1 MDPAEE
7 EAATPPGGSPVPS
20 TSRRGRGKQADQLPE
35 VDEELSSGRQR
46 SRQSRTRGASENES
60 EAKPSRASSKPVE
73 VKAEVSKG
81 RSKRGQKLEALNA
94 SAVAAEPDKPT
105 VEKRSKDPVP
115 KVEEEPKVEVA
126 APAASVGR
134 RGRASASALKAAA
147 VVEPVSSTAVT
158 ASSPAPRRGRVSA
171 RQAVDRPAAEDKPQP
186 GRGRKASASSLK
198 EEATPVSG
206 EKARGSSGPL
216 EAAAPAPGR
225 KGKRSV
231 EAEIEEEEED
241 TPIAAKRGRTSK
253 SIPVAKET
261 QTPAAKP
268 SSPAKPSRQRGSR
281 SRTNE
286 VEEQPTPE
294 TEPLAE
300 VSKGRGR
307 RSAKSSEA
315 SQNSAPTKKSAA
327 AADASASKSVNARRK
342 HNLSIVDETKGDETS
357 PEKKSKVEAPPKPSR
372 GRGKKSVAAVD
383 EEAADADND
392 NDVSVAST
400 TSSGP
405 RGRRGSTKDVAKVEE
420 LGSSRRSR
428 ASEKTRGVADKT
440 VNDVK
445 KVTLES
451 AVLRKMI

>member
-1 MDPAEE
+1 MDTAEE

-94 SAVAAEPDKPT
+94 SVLAAEPDKPT
-105 VEKRSKDPVP
+105 VEKRSKAPVP

-134 RGRASASALKAAA
+134 RGRASALKAAA

-171 RQAVDRPAAEDKPQP
+171 RQVEDQPAAEDKPQP

-206 EKARGSSGPL
+206 KKARGSSGPL
-216 EAAAPAPGR
+216 EAAAPDPGR

-231 EAEIEEEEED
+231 EAEIEEEED

-261 QTPAAKP
+261 QTPAAAKP

-286 VEEQPTPE
+286 VEEQPTPDPE
-294 TEPLAE
+294 SEPLAE
-300 VSKGRGR
+300 LSKGRGR

-315 SQNSAPTKKSAA
+315 SQSSAPTKKSAA
-327 AADASASKSVNARRK
+327 ATDASASKSVNARRK
-342 HNLSIVDETKGDETS
+342 RNLSIVDETKGDETS
-357 PEKKSKVEAPPKPSR
+357 PEKKSKVEAPPTTSKPSK

-383 EEAADADND
+383 EEAADAD

-428 ASEKTRGVADKT
+428 ASEKTRGVADKS

-451 AVLRKMI
+451 AVL